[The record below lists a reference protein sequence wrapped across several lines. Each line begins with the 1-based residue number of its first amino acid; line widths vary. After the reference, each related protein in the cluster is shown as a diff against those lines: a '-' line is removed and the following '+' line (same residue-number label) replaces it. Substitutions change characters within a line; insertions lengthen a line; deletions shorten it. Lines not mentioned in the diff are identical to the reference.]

1 MEEETTAL
9 LELDDKLDEDLL
21 LDEAGT
27 LLDTTLEADAL
38 LLAED
43 ETAGFEVA
51 AEDEDDSETDADTA
65 ELLDCDDETAEE
77 ATEDDADE
85 ELEALEEPVFLL
97 AVLQAVNSIEAK
109 SEIII
114 SFFILILLFLAGRY
128 IIILTN

>member
-1 MEEETTAL
+1 
-9 LELDDKLDEDLL
+9 
-21 LDEAGT
+21 
-27 LLDTTLEADAL
+27 
-38 LLAED
+38 
-43 ETAGFEVA
+43 
-51 AEDEDDSETDADTA
+51 TDADTA